1 MERHNL
7 KNSIHALE
15 TLRDAHHSQLDAS
28 VVAEMNTVI
37 EDLKRVQEQP
47 GNDLVIGRLTVQA
60 LQVIACV
67 ISLVTNLKD
76 LMK

>member
-1 MERHNL
+1 MERHRL
-7 KNSIHALE
+7 ENSIHALE
-15 TLRDAHHSQLDAS
+15 VLRDAHYSQLDTS

-37 EDLKRVQEQP
+37 DDLKKIREQP
-47 GNDLVIGRLTVQA
+47 GNELVVGRLAVQA

-67 ISLVTNLKD
+67 ISLVSNLKD

>member
-15 TLRDAHHSQLDAS
+15 TLRDVHYSQLDAS

-47 GNDLVIGRLTVQA
+47 ANELVVGRLTVQA